1 MILLYQKIE
10 DHLRDLIK
18 NARDGDQLPTQT
30 ELSRRFRVNH
40 LTTRRALSNLERDGL
55 IVRLRGKGTFVRKV
69 PAVRPALKLVLLLP
83 RRVERLA
90 FWGQIF
96 EGMLEPLHRLDL
108 QLTVR
113 RFTASFSDLALSI
126 RQGTAP
132 GILAPFPADEDIAI
146 LENLHKEG
154 HVVMVLNRVSESSPL
169 NYVSTDHQAGMREMT
184 ARLLRRGHHRI
195 GLIADNAASYCRQ
208 RVRGFEEALQAA
220 GLAPDPRAV
229 VKDVRGALRPNL
241 AAALEDGVGRM
252 LTRYR
257 PTAVVALGS
266 VYLEAL
272 CKEADRRG
280 IRLGR
285 DLDAATFDAVPDAG
299 PVKPLIYQALQPF
312 AEMGRVAI
320 SEMNLLLRGSKT
332 RTAVKLPVR
341 IVEPPGP
348 PRR

>member
-40 LTTRRALSNLERDGL
+40 LTTRRALSILERDGL

-69 PAVRPALKLVLLLP
+69 RAAAPALNLVLLLP
-83 RRVERLA
+83 QRVERLA

-113 RFTASFSDLALSI
+113 RFSAPFSDLARSI
-126 RQGTAP
+126 RLGTAP
-132 GILAPFPADEDIAI
+132 GILAPFPAEEDMAI
-146 LENLHKEG
+146 LEDLHKEG
-154 HVVMVLNRVSESSPL
+154 HVVMVLNRVLESSPL

-184 ARLLRRGHHRI
+184 ARLLRRGHRRI

-208 RVRGFEEALQAA
+208 RVRGFEEALRAA

-229 VKDVRGALRPNL
+229 VKDVRGAMRQKH
-241 AAALEDGVGRM
+241 AASLNDGVARM

-272 CKEADRRG
+272 REEAGRRG
-280 IRLGR
+280 IRLDR
-285 DLDAATFDAVPDAG
+285 DLDVATFDAVPDAV
-299 PVKPLIYQALQPF
+299 PEKPLIYQALQPF
-312 AEMGRVAI
+312 TEMGRVAI
-320 SEMNLLLRGSKT
+320 SETNLLLRGS
-332 RTAVKLPVR
+332 TARAEVKLPVR
-341 IVEPPGP
+341 IIEPPGP